1 MRRSLLIHLHISE
14 SKWYQRQ
21 NKIFLVG
28 SRSFQNLIFKASH
41 RGLWRQTTYVATQFF
56 TNSKIFWNIAGR
68 RRGPL
73 QGIFVEILPCSL
85 FRFRFTY
92 RATNG
97 IRRCP
102 AYKTPPWHRIPPKPP
117 WHFSESEPRI
127 WLWGRVSGEDR
138 FDHLARVDAMLV
150 KECCIAPGSESDNY
164 YIVSRGC
171 RLAGPCLRRFGQH
184 TAISTLCSYFPRWWS
199 AGLGLV
205 SIRATSTLRLLTSN
219 FSLACKSVSPH
230 VEWPLNQYCCRF
242 LIQSSSLRI
251 NQEHCMLSQ

>member
-1 MRRSLLIHLHISE
+1 MLPRNFLQTLKYSERFLAEGKDPSKGYLWKSFHVPCSDLGLHTEQQMASGDALHI
-14 SKWYQRQ
+14 K
-21 NKIFLVG
+21 L
-28 SRSFQNLIFKASH
+28 
-41 RGLWRQTTYVATQFF
+41 
-56 TNSKIFWNIAGR
+56 
-68 RRGPL
+68 
-73 QGIFVEILPCSL
+73 
-85 FRFRFTY
+85 
-92 RATNG
+92 
-97 IRRCP
+97 
-102 AYKTPPWHRIPPKPP
+102 PPWHRIPPKPP

-138 FDHLARVDAMLV
+138 FDHSARVDAVLV
-150 KECCIAPGSESDNY
+150 KACCIAPGSESDNY
-164 YIVSRGC
+164 YIVSQGC

-251 NQEHCMLSQ
+251 NQEHCMVSQ